1 MGSVEEP
8 FVMLAV
14 KENSDDF
21 SASTRKTAI
30 FLQPPLAPL
39 SLGACIG
46 RLEGFDLDDR
56 PLLSGLAQ
64 FPGEVV
70 LARTTVPLAQRMI
83 GGNVLVLYE
92 ERDHSRPIIVGV
104 LQERI
109 LLPEASEKQQ
119 SVSVQADGECYV
131 LSAEREIV
139 LRCGAA
145 SITLTRAGKVIIKG
159 NYILSRSTGYNK
171 IKGSAV
177 DIN

>member
-1 MGSVEEP
+1 MGIVEEP

-14 KENSDDF
+14 EENSDDL
-21 SASTRKTAI
+21 SASTRKPAV
-30 FLQPPLAPL
+30 FLPPPVAPL
-39 SLGACIG
+39 SLGACTG

-83 GGNVLVLYE
+83 GGDVLVLYE
-92 ERDHSRPIIVGV
+92 EGDHRRPIIVGLV
-104 LQERI
+104 QQRTVS
-109 LLPEASEKQQ
+109 PEESEKQQ
-119 SVSVQADGECYV
+119 SVSVQVDGECYV

-145 SITLTRAGKVIIKG
+145 SITLTRAGKVIIKW
-159 NYILSRSTGYNK
+159 RH
-171 IKGSAV
+171 
-177 DIN
+177 